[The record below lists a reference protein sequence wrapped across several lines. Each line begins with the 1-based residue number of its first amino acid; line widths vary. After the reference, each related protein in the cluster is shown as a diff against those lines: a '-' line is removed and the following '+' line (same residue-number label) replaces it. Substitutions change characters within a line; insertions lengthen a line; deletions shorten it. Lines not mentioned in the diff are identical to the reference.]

1 MLTNLLE
8 QCKKSY
14 QLGASCFI
22 LTLAG
27 SWALFLGARPSLANP
42 VTLDFSFNPA
52 LAPGAAIPQSYG
64 DIAGQLD
71 MIYSSVA
78 GPGSQVPCFDPGV
91 YFWDADYSNLKDVAY
106 GCDGGTAQV
115 KLAPAPGYLVTLIGF
130 DLGAWQQVDR
140 PSQVAIYSGNI
151 STPIFADPAP
161 LTIAG
166 SAAKHYVF
174 SGPLFTSP
182 EGYVI
187 QFGPDGYN
195 VGIDNLSFAV
205 SPVPGPL
212 PLFGV
217 AASLGFSRVVKKR
230 IKAAGK

>member
-1 MLTNLLE
+1 M
-8 QCKKSY
+8 
-14 QLGASCFI
+14 
-22 LTLAG
+22 
-27 SWALFLGARPSLANP
+27 
-42 VTLDFSFNPA
+42 
-52 LAPGAAIPQSYG
+52 
-64 DIAGQLD
+64 
-71 MIYSSVA
+71 
-78 GPGSQVPCFDPGV
+78 PCFDPGV
-91 YFWDADYSNLKDVAY
+91 YFWDADYSNLRDVAY

-115 KLAPAPGYLVTLIGF
+115 KLAPAPGYVVTLISF
-130 DLGAWQQVDR
+130 DLGAWPQVDR

-151 STPIFADPAP
+151 ATLIFADPAP

-166 SAAKHYVF
+166 SVAKHYVF

-182 EGYVI
+182 DGYLI

-212 PLFGV
+212 PFFGV